1 MNKKPFEQ
9 EHENMKVMLQRV
21 SEVYPDN
28 IAFVVKKHE
37 KKKAIYENHTYN
49 MLFEDTKALGTV
61 LLSKGYGDGRFAIMG
76 ENSYPWIMTFFSVV
90 NGVGVAIP
98 IDRAMQIDE
107 VESCLNRSKANVYFF
122 DKKALPI
129 AEQVC
134 NRDNTEV
141 KMFVGLDF
149 KPEFGFSLEELQ
161 KEGETLIG
169 KGDKSY
175 DEREID
181 NDKMSVMVFT
191 SGTTAKSKA
200 VMLSHRNI
208 TSNIYGMAG
217 FEKMYEDDVNMAFL
231 PFHHVFGLTGL
242 MVMITYGAKNVF
254 CDGLKYFQTN
264 LKEYKVTVFMS
275 VPLLLETLYKRLYKE
290 IEKQGKAKVVK
301 RALKLCNATEKIGI
315 DIRRKV
321 FKSILDQLGGEYKV
335 YNKRGSSF

>member
-191 SGTTAKSKA
+191 SGTTAKS
-200 VMLSHRNI
+200 
-208 TSNIYGMAG
+208 
-217 FEKMYEDDVNMAFL
+217 
-231 PFHHVFGLTGL
+231 
-242 MVMITYGAKNVF
+242 
-254 CDGLKYFQTN
+254 
-264 LKEYKVTVFMS
+264 
-275 VPLLLETLYKRLYKE
+275 
-290 IEKQGKAKVVK
+290 
-301 RALKLCNATEKIGI
+301 
-315 DIRRKV
+315 
-321 FKSILDQLGGEYKV
+321 
-335 YNKRGSSF
+335 